1 MESVDCIKALKP
13 VVGKNLLVV
22 WGTTK
27 TIEWLKVNGEDKMN
41 VFTSYAMGEASMVGL
56 GLALALPH
64 RTIFVLDGD
73 GALLMN
79 LGCLTTLANKAP
91 KNLIHILFDN
101 GSYVSGGRL
110 PTFSKATDYATIAK
124 AASIKF
130 TRTAKTVTEFK
141 TAVRDAVKKRQ
152 TAFIVAKVG
161 ISEGFPDLGT
171 MDALENKYRFIRYV
185 ESLEKKQILPDILKL
200 QRPPSR

>member
-1 MESVDCIKALKP
+1 MKSLDCIKALKP
-13 VVGKNLLVV
+13 VVGDNLLVI

-27 TIEWLKVNGEDKMN
+27 TIEWLQVNGEDKMN

-64 RTIFVLDGD
+64 RRIFVLDGD

-91 KNLIHILFDN
+91 KNLIYILMDN
-101 GSYVSGGRL
+101 ASYVSGGRL
-110 PTFSKATDYATIAK
+110 PTFSKATDFTAIAR

-130 TRTAKTVTEFK
+130 TRTVKTISDFK
-141 TAVRDAVKKRQ
+141 SAVNDAIKKRQ

-161 ISEGFPDLGT
+161 ISEGFPSLGT
-171 MDALENKYRFIRYV
+171 MDALENKYRFIRYI
-185 ESLEKKQILPDILKL
+185 ESIEKKQILPDILK
-200 QRPPSR
+200 R

>member
-1 MESVDCIKALKP
+1 MIIESLDCIKALKP
-13 VVGKNLLVV
+13 VVGDNLLVV

-27 TIEWLKVNGEDKMN
+27 TVEWLQVNGGDKMN
-41 VFTSYAMGEASMVGL
+41 VFTSYAMGEASSVGL

-79 LGCLTTLANKAP
+79 LGCLTTIANKAP

-110 PTFSKATDYATIAK
+110 PTFSKNTDFAAIAK
-124 AASIKF
+124 AANIKF
-130 TRTAKTVTEFK
+130 TRTVDSISDFSRAIK
-141 TAVRDAVKKRQ
+141 DAMKKRQ
-152 TAFIVAKVG
+152 TAFIAVKVG
-161 ISEGFPDLGT
+161 ISEGFPALGT

-185 ESLEKKQILPDILKL
+185 ESIEKKQILPDILK
-200 QRPPSR
+200 R

>member
-1 MESVDCIKALKP
+1 MDSLDCIKALKP
-13 VVGKNLLVV
+13 IVGDNLLVV

-27 TIEWLKVNGEDKMN
+27 TVEWLKVNGEDKMN

-64 RTIFVLDGD
+64 RKIFVLDGD

-79 LGCLTTLANKAP
+79 LGCLTTMANKAP

-110 PTFSKATDYATIAK
+110 PTFSKTTDFEAIAK
-124 AASIKF
+124 AASIKY
-130 TRTAKTVTEFK
+130 TKTVKSVGEFGK
-141 TAVRDAVKKRQ
+141 AIKDAVSKRQ
-152 TAFIVAKVG
+152 TAFIVAKVE
-161 ISEGFPDLGT
+161 ISPGVPPLGT
-171 MDALENKYRFIRYV
+171 MDGIENKYRFVRYI
-185 ESLEKKQILPDILKL
+185 EGIEKKQILPDVLK
-200 QRPPSR
+200 R